1 MPDRFR
7 LVGRN
12 DGGLAGAAGRFAERT
27 GAALARLLP
36 SRKFATLEEAMH
48 TAAAAREIDLS
59 ALSAGEL
66 RYSFRSLRLGAS
78 GDGGQ
83 HDLALGAAVVCEAL
97 ARGLTEADG
106 PRFRATDEQV
116 AAGLLMYGGAV
127 VEMNA
132 GEGKTVAAAFPA
144 ALHALEGGAVHV
156 ITANDYL
163 AARDADLLYP
173 AFAALGLNVGAVLGP
188 MTDLE
193 RADAYGRSIVY
204 GTLREFGFDFLR
216 DNLRLP
222 PDPPVQGA
230 LFAAVVD
237 EADQVLLDQARSPL
251 IISGGPSGIMRGLER
266 ARRAM
271 AELVAEQ
278 RAAIRALEE
287 RLRDPALPSESRDA
301 LLARLLCADHDSD
314 TARAHFAGSEGA
326 YARAAAIVADSD
338 LSDPEC
344 ELARGLYFLADAR
357 RGAVLLTELGRTFLE
372 RRTGSAFD
380 TAHLQ
385 RRLDALESDASTPL
399 ADLRARAAKLH
410 RRIARRHGQANQLT
424 QLLRAYTLLKRGV
437 HYLVDD
443 GRIVLIDQE
452 TGRTLPDSRYRFG
465 IHAALEA
472 KEGLR
477 VRDEPKTLAHISVR
491 GFVGRYARLS
501 GMTGTASGS
510 ERELMSRFGLD
521 VQVVPP
527 SNPERRSDLGP
538 RLYVSRADK
547 LAAVVDEAAFW
558 HGVGRPVL
566 IGAPTIDESE
576 DISRRLGERGVPH
589 GLLNAAGRED
599 EGEIV
604 RRAGRFGAV
613 TVATNMAG
621 RGADIVVE
629 PRVNDRVLEAFAR
642 LAVRLLDE
650 GQGSLVVR
658 CASAEDAAALGA
670 ALSRAGT
677 PWATQPNELDVTVG
691 GGTGRVVAL
700 EFGLGLYVIGT
711 ELNESSRTDR
721 QLMGRTGRQGAPGA
735 SRFILSRED
744 RLLAFGGAG
753 SGVAA
758 EDAITEQGGR
768 VRIEGARVERTL
780 SEIQGR
786 AERDGAAERA
796 VALEFDR
803 ILDAQTLDYYAARR
817 EILKAGNFRARC
829 PTLSRGGTPPQWWR
843 DGCRNRSRVR
853 LRAGLYACVRGAAAR
868 LWRRRGI
875 TWRGWGRWRSARP
888 WATCCRGGWT
898 RACNRSTT
906 RRPAGCSNCC
916 TCRRRMSSG
925 ASTWTSCQQL
935 VVSVS
940 LAALDLRGALVECV
954 MRCSDAY
961 EAFRR
966 DADAEAVRRMLRFD
980 AQTAFAGEEPPPTV
994 PGDLEL
1000 IVGGQSD
1007 ARPLPPPSNSSTNSD

>member
-36 SRKFATLEEAMH
+36 ARRSAALEEAMR

-59 ALSAGEL
+59 ALSGGEL
-66 RYSFRSLRLGAS
+66 RRSFRSLRLGAS
-78 GDGGQ
+78 SHGGQ
-83 HDLALGAAVVCEAL
+83 RELALGAAVVCEAL

-106 PRFRATDEQV
+106 PRFRATGEQV

-163 AARDADLLYP
+163 AARDADLLSP
-173 AFAALGLNVGAVLGP
+173 AFEALGLDVGAVLGP
-188 MTDLE
+188 MTDPE
-193 RADAYGRSIVY
+193 RADAYGRNVVY

-237 EADQVLLDQARSPL
+237 EADQVLMDQARSPL
-251 IISGGPSGIMRGLER
+251 IISGGPSGVMRGLER

-278 RAAIRALEE
+278 RAAVRPLED
-287 RLRDPALPSESRDA
+287 RLRDPALTSESRDV

-314 TARAHFAGSEGA
+314 TARALFAGSEGA

-344 ELARGLYFLADAR
+344 ELARGLYFLADAL
-357 RGAVLLTELGRTFLE
+357 RGAVVLTELGRAFLE

-385 RRLDALESDASTPL
+385 RRLDALEGDASTPL
-399 ADLRARAAKLH
+399 AELRAQAAKLH

-491 GFVGRYARLS
+491 GFVGQYVRLS

-510 ERELMSRFGLD
+510 EPELMSRFGLD

-547 LAAVVDEAAFW
+547 LAAVVDEAVFW

-576 DISRRLGERGVPH
+576 DISRRLGERGVTH
-589 GLLNAAGRED
+589 SLLNAAARED
-599 EGEIV
+599 EGQIV

-629 PRVNDRVLEAFAR
+629 PRVNDRVLAAFAR
-642 LAVRLLDE
+642 LAVRLLGE
-650 GQGSLVVR
+650 EAGRLVVR
-658 CASAEDAAALGA
+658 CTGAEDAAALGA
-670 ALSRAGT
+670 ALSRGGT
-677 PWATQPNELDVTVG
+677 PWSISAERAGHRG
-691 GGTGRVVAL
+691 GQWRGPR
-700 EFGLGLYVIGT
+700 
-711 ELNESSRTDR
+711 
-721 QLMGRTGRQGAPGA
+721 
-735 SRFILSRED
+735 
-744 RLLAFGGAG
+744 GGAG
-753 SGVAA
+753 
-758 EDAITEQGGR
+758 
-768 VRIEGARVERTL
+768 VRTGPVRHRNGA
-780 SEIQGR
+780 
-786 AERDGAAERA
+786 
-796 VALEFDR
+796 
-803 ILDAQTLDYYAARR
+803 
-817 EILKAGNFRARC
+817 
-829 PTLSRGGTPPQWWR
+829 
-843 DGCRNRSRVR
+843 
-853 LRAGLYACVRGAAAR
+853 
-868 LWRRRGI
+868 
-875 TWRGWGRWRSARP
+875 
-888 WATCCRGGWT
+888 
-898 RACNRSTT
+898 
-906 RRPAGCSNCC
+906 
-916 TCRRRMSSG
+916 
-925 ASTWTSCQQL
+925 QQL
-935 VVSVS
+935 QQ
-940 LAALDLRGALVECV
+940 D
-954 MRCSDAY
+954 
-961 EAFRR
+961 
-966 DADAEAVRRMLRFD
+966 
-980 AQTAFAGEEPPPTV
+980 
-994 PGDLEL
+994 
-1000 IVGGQSD
+1000 
-1007 ARPLPPPSNSSTNSD
+1007 

>member
-1 MPDRFR
+1 MRDRFR

-27 GAALARLLP
+27 GGALGRLLGAP
-36 SRKFATLEEAMH
+36 AGGFQTRAYEEAMR
-48 TAAAAREIDLS
+48 TAADAREIDLS
-59 ALSAGEL
+59 ALSGSEL
-66 RYSFRSLRLGAS
+66 HRSFRSLRS
-78 GDGGQ
+78 GVSNAG
-83 HDLALGAAVVCEAL
+83 DLALAAAVVCEAL

-116 AAGLLMYGGAV
+116 AAGQLMYGGAV
-127 VEMNA
+127 VEMKA

-163 AARDADLLYP
+163 AARDADLLSP
-173 AFAALGLNVGAVLGP
+173 VFAALGLGVGAVLGP
-188 MTDLE
+188 MTDPE

-237 EADQVLLDQARSPL
+237 EADQVLLDQARTPL
-251 IISGGPSGIMRGLER
+251 IISGGPSGVMRGLER

-271 AELVAEQ
+271 EELVAEQ
-278 RAAIRALEE
+278 RAVVRALEDSLHE
-287 RLRDPALPSESRDA
+287 TALSSESRDM
-301 LLARLLCADHDSD
+301 LLARLMCADHDSD
-314 TARAHFAGSEGA
+314 TARALFAGSEGA
-326 YARAAAIVADSD
+326 YERAAAIVADSD

-357 RGAVLLTELGRTFLE
+357 PGAVVLTELGRAFLE

-380 TAHLQ
+380 TAGLQ
-385 RRLDALESDASTPL
+385 RRLDALERDANTPL
-399 ADLRARAAKLH
+399 AEMRDQAAKLR
-410 RRIARRHGQANQLT
+410 RRIARRHGQANQIT
-424 QLLRAYTLLKRGV
+424 QLLRAYTLLTRGV

-443 GRIVLIDQE
+443 GQIVLIDQE

-501 GMTGTASGS
+501 GMTGTARGS

-527 SNPERRSDLGP
+527 SNPELRSDLGP

-576 DISRRLGERGVPH
+576 EISRRLGERGVTH
-589 GLLNAAGRED
+589 SLLNASAPED

-621 RGADIVVE
+621 RGADIIVE
-629 PRVNDRVLEAFAR
+629 PRVNDRVLAAFAR
-642 LAVRLLDE
+642 LAARLLAE
-650 GQGSLVVR
+650 GTGSLVVR
-658 CASAEDAAALGA
+658 CAGADDAAALGA
-670 ALSRAGT
+670 ALSRSGT
-677 PWATQPNELDVTVG
+677 PWTTRPDEPEITVG
-691 GGTGRVVAL
+691 DGADREVAL

-711 ELNESSRTDR
+711 GLNESGRTDR

-744 RLLAFGGAG
+744 RLLAFASAG
-753 SGVAA
+753 SGVASQ
-758 EDAITEQGGR
+758 DAIAEPGGR
-768 VRIEGARVERTL
+768 VRVEGARVERTL
-780 SEIQGR
+780 SEIQVR
-786 AERDGAAERA
+786 AERDGAAERV

-803 ILDAQTLDYYAARR
+803 ILDAQTLDYYAERR
-817 EILKAGNFRARC
+817 EVLQAGDFRARC
-829 PTLSRGGTPPQWWR
+829 DGFAREYAAAVVARWLPTGAGFDYTRGFERVCEDLQLDFGEDAGHLDGLGPAALAEALGELLSRR
-843 DGCRNRSRVR
+843 LDAR
-853 LRAGLYACVRGAAAR
+853 LRPLDDAAAGR
-868 LWRRRGI
+868 LLKLLYLQASDEL
-875 TWRGWGRWRSARP
+875 WGDHLE
-888 WATCCRGGWT
+888 
-898 RACNRSTT
+898 
-906 RRPAGCSNCC
+906 NCH
-916 TCRRRMSSG
+916 
-925 ASTWTSCQQL
+925 QL
-935 VVSVS
+935 VVSIS
-940 LAALDLRGALVECV
+940 LAAHDLRGALVECV
-954 MRCSDAY
+954 MRCSEAY

-966 DADAEAVRRMLRFD
+966 DADAEAVRRMLLFD
-980 AQTAFAGEEPPPTV
+980 AQTALAGEEPTPAAAS
-994 PGDLEL
+994 LEFL
-1000 IVGGQSD
+1000 DELG
-1007 ARPLPPPSNSSTNSD
+1007 LT